1 MGRESETDSEAGRG
15 CCKDNVIDT
24 VRNGQKGDRERGR
37 GMKLSCRCYQVKP
50 HTTGCRHGDT
60 MVTTRCSTR
69 KERDLAY
76 VKELP
81 ACVSS
86 SLFLSSSATF
96 RVTLRYYS
104 A

>member
-24 VRNGQKGDRERGR
+24 VRNGQKGDRERSR

-86 SLFLSSSATF
+86 LFLSSSATF

-104 A
+104 T